1 MTITKQNV
9 PHNLVLL
16 NKILSN
22 QEMII
27 AKMNQVNDR
36 QTKLELTVN
45 NILCKHNLNTQ
56 RIRSVESK
64 IDTMIKPSPG
74 WWYN

>member
-1 MTITKQNV
+1 MPKQQNV
-9 PHNLVLL
+9 PPNMVLL
-16 NKILSN
+16 NKILQN

-27 AKMNQVNDR
+27 AKINQVNDR

-56 RIRSVESK
+56 RIQSVESK
-64 IDTMIKPSPG
+64 IDTMIEPKG
-74 WWYN
+74 WIF